1 MAALCLLV
9 QALIYRVVPT
19 KERVLF
25 SESSVIGGGGTWLR
39 HRLTACRPGGKLTC
53 KLLQRDF
60 AAWTGLRGFAGGSK
74 EKKKIPSY
82 PFYFIQ
88 KLNK

>member
-74 EKKKIPSY
+74 EKKKNPLLSLL
-82 PFYFIQ
+82 FYSKI
-88 KLNK
+88 K

>member
-25 SESSVIGGGGTWLR
+25 SESSVIGGGGRWGDL
-39 HRLTACRPGGKLTC
+39 
-53 KLLQRDF
+53 
-60 AAWTGLRGFAGGSK
+60 AASQTHSVSARW
-74 EKKKIPSY
+74 EV
-82 PFYFIQ
+82 
-88 KLNK
+88 NV